1 MGTRRLTLLRHG
13 QAQSPDAYAEDFER
27 PLTRR
32 GEIEAAE
39 MAKRLVFRGLV
50 PELIVA
56 SPAERAWS
64 TAKIVARSGE
74 MEQQSL
80 RCARELYTAAAGG
93 IWQLIRELDPA
104 VGHVLICAHNPAL
117 SDLASRFGPRPQRR
131 RLRTAGFATAVWHH
145 ADWQFLEPEA
155 AASLELDD
163 PDSLA
168 QLWS

>member
-1 MGTRRLTLLRHG
+1 MRRLTLLRHG
-13 QAQSPDAYAEDFER
+13 QAQSPDSYAEDFER

-32 GEIEAAE
+32 GETEAAE

-64 TAKIVARSGE
+64 TAKIIARGGE
-74 MEQQSL
+74 LEQQAL

-104 VGHVLICAHNPAL
+104 LGHVLICAHNPAL
-117 SDLASRFGPRPQRR
+117 SELASRFGPRPQRK
-131 RLRTAGFATAVWHH
+131 RLRTAGLASAVWRH
-145 ADWQFLEPEA
+145 ADWRVLEPEA
-155 AASLELDD
+155 AASVEWDD
-163 PDSLA
+163 PDSMA
-168 QLWS
+168 EMWS